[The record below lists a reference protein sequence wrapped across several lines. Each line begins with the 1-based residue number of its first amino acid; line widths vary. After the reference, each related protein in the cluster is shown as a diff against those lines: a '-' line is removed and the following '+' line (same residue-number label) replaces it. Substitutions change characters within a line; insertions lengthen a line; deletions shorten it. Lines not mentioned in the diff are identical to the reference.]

1 MHVKVA
7 TAAAHQ
13 AAASGELGLAREQ
26 LPINRTADALA
37 VLLAQTDRRRRR
49 RPSPAGSKRAV
60 GTPARLLTT
69 CAAASWPTA
78 HHRDLRAAR
87 ARLGRLCRQGARP
100 SGWRPLTP
108 GTDVNPMLAAR

>member
-1 MHVKVA
+1 MHVRVA

-69 CAAASWPTA
+69 CAAASGRQLTTA
-78 HHRDLRAAR
+78 TFALLEHGLAGYAAK
-87 ARLGRLCRQGARP
+87 AP
-100 SGWRPLTP
+100 DP
-108 GTDVNPMLAAR
+108 AAGVR